1 MRPDR
6 EGLHTEAREHAG
18 AELLQTMS
26 AIASLLGFLITLAT
40 LSPWLGARQPRPAGA
55 SVQHVLSER
64 SYAAV
69 LLSSFPIF
77 AILDVFLMISIAKMA
92 LSILRRCEVELDTD
106 LSMWCLLVLVL
117 LPVAVG
123 TNLLFI
129 IVLFG
134 DRFTAL
140 PVVCVGSGVLMA
152 MYFAFRWLQKTLY

>member
-1 MRPDR
+1 MGPDR
-6 EGLHTEAREHAG
+6 EGFRTEPRERAG

-26 AIASLLGFLITLAT
+26 AIASLLGFLISLAT
-40 LSPWLGARQPRPAGA
+40 LSPWLEAPQPRPAGNR
-55 SVQHVLSER
+55 VQQVLSGT
-64 SYAAV
+64 SSAAV

-106 LSMWCLLVLVL
+106 LGIWCLLLFVL

-123 TNLLFI
+123 TNLMFI

-140 PVVCVGSGVLMA
+140 PIVCIGSGVLMA
-152 MYFAFRWLQKTLY
+152 MYFAFRWLQRTLY